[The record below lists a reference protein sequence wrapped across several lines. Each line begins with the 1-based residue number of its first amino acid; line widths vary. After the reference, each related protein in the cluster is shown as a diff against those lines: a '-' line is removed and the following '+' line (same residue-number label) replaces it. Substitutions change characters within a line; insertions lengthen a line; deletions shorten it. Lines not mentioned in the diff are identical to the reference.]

1 MKDETIEIN
10 KYQCRVISSKGKGT
24 PIIFLHGYMYTSDV
38 WNEIGL
44 LRILEQHN
52 IPFKAIDMPYGK
64 ISECTP
70 RTSSSR
76 DNVELVAA
84 VAGKDPVIVG
94 ASLGGYIALKYG
106 VDHPVKGMLLA
117 APVMSLQEELARHYE
132 RLETRVSIVYGDS
145 DNIVPAN
152 EMKKLSG
159 RIKSDLKIYR
169 DAGHPAYLDYPE
181 RFNEDVLEMYR
192 TATG

>member
-44 LRILEQHN
+44 LRILEQYG

-70 RTSSSR
+70 RTSSSQ

-84 VAGKDPVIVG
+84 IAGKDPVIVG
-94 ASLGGYIALKYG
+94 ASLGGYIALKYS
-106 VDHPVKGMLLA
+106 VDHPVKGLLLA
-117 APVMSLQEELARHYE
+117 APVMCLQEELTRHYE
-132 RLETRVSIVYGDS
+132 RLENKVSIVYGDA

-152 EMKKLSG
+152 EMKKFSG
-159 RIKSDLKIYR
+159 LVKTDLQIYKN
-169 DAGHPAYLDYPE
+169 AGHPAYLDFPE
-181 RFNEDVLEMYR
+181 RFNEDVLAMYK
-192 TATG
+192 TAIG